1 MSEEEKEAIEIL
13 KTFEFRRKTINYN
26 KITLEDSLSVELVV
40 HLIDKL
46 QKEVDN
52 RIPRE
57 IVENKLKELEEKDY
71 ILSSRESE
79 ISILKDLLN
88 KGQIL

>member
-1 MSEEEKEAIEIL
+1 MELKEAIEKCEKAVKVLTGNDTGIRL
-13 KTFEFRRKTINYN
+13 DFEGTASAID
-26 KITLEDSLSVELVV
+26 TVLEELN
-40 HLIDKL
+40 
-46 QKEVDN
+46 N

-57 IVENKLKELEEKDY
+57 IVENKLKELEEEDY